1 MKAFITNK
9 KADFWIL
16 LSIVIL
22 GIVGAICYAVTGTD
36 ASQMTD
42 TQMSGVVL
50 SIYIV
55 AVAVSAIAMFVE
67 MPLLRTGGA
76 VIYFAAL
83 LAWAVNQAGYIVNV
97 FMGIDGNVF
106 SFGYI
111 IAVLVLLLG
120 IIASVLT
127 GVLLLKRIEKKA

>member
-16 LSIVIL
+16 LAMVIL
-22 GIVGAICYAVTGTD
+22 GVIGAICYGVTGTD

-42 TQMSGVVL
+42 THVSALVL
-50 SIYIV
+50 SIYII
-55 AVAVSAIAMFVE
+55 AVALSAVAMFVE
-67 MPLLRTGGA
+67 IPLLRTGGA

-83 LAWAVNQAGYIVNV
+83 LAWGVNQAGYIVNV

-106 SFGYI
+106 SFGYLV
-111 IAVLVLLLG
+111 AVFVLLIG
-120 IIASVLT
+120 IVVSVLT
-127 GVLLLKRIEKKA
+127 GVLLLKRVEKKA